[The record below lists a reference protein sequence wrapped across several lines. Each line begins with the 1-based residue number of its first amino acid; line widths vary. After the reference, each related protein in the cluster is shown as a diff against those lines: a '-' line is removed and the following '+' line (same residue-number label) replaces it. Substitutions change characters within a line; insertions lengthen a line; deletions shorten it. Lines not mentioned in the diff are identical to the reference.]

1 MDEQPYSPLFYMML
15 LVGIVG
21 IVGFFLV
28 GAVFGVG
35 G

>member
-1 MDEQPYSPLFYMML
+1 MDDEPYSPMFYMML

-28 GAVFGVG
+28 AAVFGG
-35 G
+35 W

>member
-15 LVGIVG
+15 LVGIIG

-28 GAVFGVG
+28 GAVFGG
-35 G
+35 W

>member
-15 LVGIVG
+15 LVGSVS

-28 GAVFGVG
+28 AAVFGVG